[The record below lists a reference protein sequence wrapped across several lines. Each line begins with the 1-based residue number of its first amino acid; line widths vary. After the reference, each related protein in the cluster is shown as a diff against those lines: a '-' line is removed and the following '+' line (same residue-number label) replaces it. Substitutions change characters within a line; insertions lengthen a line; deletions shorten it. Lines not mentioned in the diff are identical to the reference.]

1 MEIDV
6 ERILGPDQPIENNIE
21 IEDQDREIEEEKEVV
36 LDQENIEIIER
47 EVIDMKTEDL
57 EKEHYPLN
65 LEKYTRVQS
74 KKLKTLDSLC
84 LLRTLQQVTK
94 KRV

>member
-1 MEIDV
+1 MKIDV
-6 ERILGPDQPIENNIE
+6 EKILDPGQPIENNIE

-36 LDQENIEIIER
+36 LDQENIEMTER
-47 EVIDMKTEDL
+47 EVIDMKIEDL